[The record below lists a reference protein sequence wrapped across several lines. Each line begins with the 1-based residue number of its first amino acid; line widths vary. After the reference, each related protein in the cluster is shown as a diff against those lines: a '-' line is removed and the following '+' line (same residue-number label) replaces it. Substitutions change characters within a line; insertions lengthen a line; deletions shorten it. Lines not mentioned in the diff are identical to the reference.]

1 VVFFRKCGNL
11 KAIYF
16 SLLLIFFS
24 SLLVAQDSEQIVLG
38 ELDSSELFD
47 AETSSLVVKYQAT
60 NASLAT
66 GLGLRLHF
74 DSSQISIG
82 SYTERLN
89 SGVQP
94 FQIVPDDQ
102 NYDNDT
108 NTDRFYLTSW
118 ADFTGVGWPVDGNT
132 GEPLEQPVSL
142 YSVPIAAAADFSGT
156 TLRFTASSVASGYT
170 FKSTDIQIGKRSGSL
185 DIDGNKSF
193 DALTDGLLIL
203 RSMFGL
209 SGDTLILGT
218 VASDALYTS
227 ASEIQ
232 ARIDAMGST
241 LDIDNNSSKDALSD
255 GLIILRYLFGLRGDV
270 LISGVVASDAKR
282 TSSNEIE
289 RYLESLMSLN
299 TAAPIITS
307 PSEYSVDEN
316 QTEIGVVTATDDDGD
331 QLTYFVDGEDQS
343 SVSIGI
349 NSGILEFNSAPDF
362 EEKNFYSIDIS
373 VSDGENE
380 VTQSVL
386 VNINNINDAPSFNEW
401 FGDDGQQ
408 IQGPNFQSDENN
420 DGIFGEFRPSDQDGD
435 EMIFSVS
442 GSEIEVSN
450 YDKLRWVNPPDY
462 EAKAFYEAVLTI
474 SDGDLS
480 TSQPITVTIRDID
493 DTAPNFTSSNVF
505 SANENQTSVGTVTAT
520 DIDSDDSLITFSVS
534 GSELLISSDGILT
547 FANPPD
553 YETKPIYTAEVTAS
567 DGTNSASQNITVNV
581 IDVFDDQAPIFT
593 SPLNFSV
600 PENQISIG
608 TVTATGGD
616 GGNLTYSISGTDVSF
631 ISLDSS
637 NGVLTFNSEPDYET
651 KSSYSVTVTASDGTN
666 STDQDITI
674 FITNLNDNSPL
685 FSSNSTFSVD
695 ENQKEIGIVIAT
707 DADGDLLNYSLSGT
721 NAGSMNIDPDSG
733 VLMFKF
739 APDYEN
745 KTFYTATVTVSDGQ
759 YSTSQIL
766 DINILNVIEPPYFVS
781 KSSFSAEENQFRVGV
796 IQAWDVET
804 NSSITNFSI
813 SGDELVIGEQSILS
827 FVIEPDYEIKT
838 EYTATISAIPP
849 DGRTPTTQ
857 DIIVTIIDVD
867 DVAPVFNSSEIFLV
881 DENQS
886 YIGMVSS
893 TDADSDDS
901 SITYNISGSEL
912 LIASDGALT
921 FASVPDYESK
931 SSYSAIITASDGINS
946 ATQSISV
953 SVNNL
958 NDNSPVFT
966 SPSVFSANENQN
978 SIGTATASD
987 DDGDDIEYSVS
998 GFDSSYVSIEP
1009 ATGLLEFNTTPNY
1022 EQQSSYSIDIVAS
1035 DGEKETY
1042 QAVTISILNI
1052 NEPPYFRD
1060 EWRDDNYELLPGPD
1074 FFSNENNDGI
1084 FGAFSPRDPDGDQMV
1099 FSITGSE
1106 IIVSNYDKL
1115 RWVSAPDYETKS
1127 YYEATLTISDGELSV
1142 SQAITVTI
1150 RDLDDTAPVINTTT
1164 FSAAENQTSI
1174 GNVTATDVDTEDSSI
1189 TFTISGSELLITS
1202 GGILTFASAPDYE
1215 TKTSYTATVTAS
1227 DGSNSSEESI
1237 TVNVTDENDNSPL
1250 ITSSATFS
1258 AAENQTAIGTVTATD
1273 ADGDALTYS
1282 LSGTDESSMS
1292 INSSSG
1298 VLTFSSAPD
1307 YETKSSYSATVTASD
1322 GTNSSTQAI
1331 TVSVTDVDDAAPVF
1345 T

>member
-1 VVFFRKCGNL
+1 L

-16 SLLLIFFS
+16 SFLLFFFS
-24 SLLVAQDSEQIVLG
+24 SLLFAQGSEQIVLG

-47 AETSSLVVKYQAT
+47 SETSSLIVKYQAT

-331 QLTYFVDGEDQS
+331 QLTYFVYGEDQS

-362 EEKNFYSIDIS
+362 EEKNSYSIDIS

-435 EMIFSVS
+435 EMTFSVS

-450 YDKLRWVNPPDY
+450 YDKVRWVNPPDY
-462 EAKAFYEAVLTI
+462 ETKAFYEAVLTI
-474 SDGDLS
+474 SDGELS
-480 TSQPITVTIRDID
+480 TSQPITVSIRDLD
-493 DTAPNFTSSNVF
+493 DTAPVFISSPEFSVPEDERLIGAVVASDIDSDGFLFKLIEGDTGFIAISSQSGEGGNRSAQLRLTEGVNFDDPDAKTKFAVTMELTDDALNTSSQSISVIVTDVDDEAPVFTSDATF
-505 SANENQTSVGTVTAT
+505 SAAENQTSIGTVTAT
-520 DIDSDDSLITFSVS
+520 DVDTDDSLIVFSVS
-534 GSELLISSDGILT
+534 GSELLISSGGVLT

-553 YETKPIYTAEVTAS
+553 FDVKSSYTAEVTAS
-567 DGTNSASQNITVNV
+567 DGTNSSPQFLTVEVTEVN
-581 IDVFDDQAPIFT
+581 DNQ
-593 SPLNFSV
+593 SPNFSSSASFIV
-600 PENQISIG
+600 PENQTSIG
-608 TVTATGGD
+608 TISALDPDDDTV
-616 GGNLTYSISGTDVSF
+616 TYSISGTD
-631 ISLDSS
+631 
-637 NGVLTFNSEPDYET
+637 
-651 KSSYSVTVTASDGTN
+651 AS
-666 STDQDITI
+666 
-674 FITNLNDNSPL
+674 
-685 FSSNSTFSVD
+685 
-695 ENQKEIGIVIAT
+695 
-707 DADGDLLNYSLSGT
+707 
-721 NAGSMNIDPDSG
+721 SMNIDPNSG

-739 APDYEN
+739 
-745 KTFYTATVTVSDGQ
+745 
-759 YSTSQIL
+759 
-766 DINILNVIEPPYFVS
+766 
-781 KSSFSAEENQFRVGV
+781 
-796 IQAWDVET
+796 
-804 NSSITNFSI
+804 
-813 SGDELVIGEQSILS
+813 
-827 FVIEPDYEIKT
+827 
-838 EYTATISAIPP
+838 
-849 DGRTPTTQ
+849 
-857 DIIVTIIDVD
+857 
-867 DVAPVFNSSEIFLV
+867 
-881 DENQS
+881 
-886 YIGMVSS
+886 
-893 TDADSDDS
+893 
-901 SITYNISGSEL
+901 
-912 LIASDGALT
+912 
-921 FASVPDYESK
+921 
-931 SSYSAIITASDGINS
+931 
-946 ATQSISV
+946 
-953 SVNNL
+953 
-958 NDNSPVFT
+958 
-966 SPSVFSANENQN
+966 
-978 SIGTATASD
+978 
-987 DDGDDIEYSVS
+987 
-998 GFDSSYVSIEP
+998 
-1009 ATGLLEFNTTPNY
+1009 
-1022 EQQSSYSIDIVAS
+1022 
-1035 DGEKETY
+1035 
-1042 QAVTISILNI
+1042 
-1052 NEPPYFRD
+1052 
-1060 EWRDDNYELLPGPD
+1060 
-1074 FFSNENNDGI
+1074 
-1084 FGAFSPRDPDGDQMV
+1084 
-1099 FSITGSE
+1099 
-1106 IIVSNYDKL
+1106 
-1115 RWVSAPDYETKS
+1115 
-1127 YYEATLTISDGELSV
+1127 
-1142 SQAITVTI
+1142 
-1150 RDLDDTAPVINTTT
+1150 
-1164 FSAAENQTSI
+1164 
-1174 GNVTATDVDTEDSSI
+1174 
-1189 TFTISGSELLITS
+1189 
-1202 GGILTFASAPDYE
+1202 
-1215 TKTSYTATVTAS
+1215 
-1227 DGSNSSEESI
+1227 
-1237 TVNVTDENDNSPL
+1237 
-1250 ITSSATFS
+1250 
-1258 AAENQTAIGTVTATD
+1258 
-1273 ADGDALTYS
+1273 
-1282 LSGTDESSMS
+1282 
-1292 INSSSG
+1292 
-1298 VLTFSSAPD
+1298 
-1307 YETKSSYSATVTASD
+1307 
-1322 GTNSSTQAI
+1322 
-1331 TVSVTDVDDAAPVF
+1331 
-1345 T
+1345 